1 VEAGIAIHPEAIRTD
16 EGWVLGLAAPIK
28 TPSDEEIKGTLFVY
42 LEMSALSD
50 GLSELLDGEVRL
62 IQTFGGT
69 SNDILTL
76 GGNGVAGSEIRRRL
90 NNVNWSLIY
99 YPSPTVINAP
109 ISSPIEFLMPLIVFL
124 VVAIAGTLAGV
135 SSLLKRTNADAARLA
150 NQITEVIKGEYSH
163 STDYDLHAFVDL
175 DANLHRMGRKNE
187 IKPEVE
193 KLNVT
198 LQPKQKPRE
207 EMVDIEEIDEEDY
220 EREMQQK
227 VAREEPSKPD
237 AKSAPTQ
244 DDPALAEIFRAYDIR
259 GIVDQTLTPAVIK
272 KIGLAIGT
280 EAGEIG
286 EQTLIVG
293 ADGRVSSPSVVEALI
308 EGLTESGRDIINI
321 GSVPTPIVYYATQN
335 SEARSGVMVTASHN
349 PANYNGFKIV
359 LDGRTLVEED
369 IQRIYA
375 RVVAENFS
383 SGSGNVSEA
392 DITQDYIEAI
402 TDDVVVAQPLKIVID
417 CANGIAGAVAPDLFA
432 GLGCDVTPLY
442 CDVDGTF
449 PNHPPDPTVAE
460 NLSDLVLMVKSEGAD
475 LGIAFDGDGDRLVA
489 VTKKGEIVWP
499 DRLLMLFAR
508 DVVSRNPGSDVVYDV
523 KCTRHL
529 NSVISSFGG
538 RPIISRSGHSFIKA
552 KMLETGAALGGEMS
566 GHICFGERW
575 YGFDD

>member
-1 VEAGIAIHPEAIRTD
+1 
-16 EGWVLGLAAPIK
+16 
-28 TPSDEEIKGTLFVY
+28 
-42 LEMSALSD
+42 
-50 GLSELLDGEVRL
+50 
-62 IQTFGGT
+62 
-69 SNDILTL
+69 
-76 GGNGVAGSEIRRRL
+76 
-90 NNVNWSLIY
+90 
-99 YPSPTVINAP
+99 
-109 ISSPIEFLMPLIVFL
+109 
-124 VVAIAGTLAGV
+124 
-135 SSLLKRTNADAARLA
+135 
-150 NQITEVIKGEYSH
+150 
-163 STDYDLHAFVDL
+163 
-175 DANLHRMGRKNE
+175 
-187 IKPEVE
+187 
-193 KLNVT
+193 
-198 LQPKQKPRE
+198 
-207 EMVDIEEIDEEDY
+207 
-220 EREMQQK
+220 QK

-237 AKSAPTQ
+237 AESVPTQ

-321 GSVPTPIVYYATQN
+321 GSVPTPILYYATQN

-432 GLGCDVTPLY
+432 SLGCDVTPLY

-575 YGFDD
+575 YGFDDGLYAAARLLEIVGSQSEGLDELLAQFPTSVSTPEIRIPVDEHHKFGIVQSLVDGPSFGDGTVTTIDGLRIDFADGWGLVRASNTSPGLTLRFEADNTGVLKRIAELFKERLQAVDNSLDFKV